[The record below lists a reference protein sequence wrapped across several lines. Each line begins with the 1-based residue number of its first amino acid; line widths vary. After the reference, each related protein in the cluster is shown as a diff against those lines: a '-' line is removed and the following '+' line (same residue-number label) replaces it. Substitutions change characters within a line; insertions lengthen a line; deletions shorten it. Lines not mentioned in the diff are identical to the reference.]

1 MAGAKQML
9 GVLTVA
15 ALIHGLP
22 ALPRN
27 EVALSEVRR
36 VTQDRVL
43 EQSRAELF
51 SLTQRLLTLQEKKAE
66 EEGELEVLQA
76 QEKQLT
82 EQVQRLSKEA
92 SRKKTKGSLSF
103 LQVSPSKEAE
113 SVAELALLRAQRHA
127 REARESAA
135 LARYAYEKLAKS
147 RDVAVET
154 AGDAALEDVI
164 KDARQDAT
172 EAVKILRGSEG
183 EHAQEALKP
192 KSFLQEA
199 ADAHHAAL
207 ERVQASLAK
216 MQSSTKM
223 SREQLRRTNKELLD
237 VENQIATLQRQQATM
252 KKEASNKEKL
262 LVETHQ
268 ILAGP
273 VAAEADAMGL
283 PGVPGSVFTQLSSQ
297 EKARSTGTSRAQK
310 LATAEQALT
319 RQKATLEQKRRELA
333 KVQSEIQE
341 VQQAAA
347 QLRDGDVAKVK
358 KQNVAL
364 LETLRS
370 TSRTDKAERQ
380 QAEAE
385 SKRLMSTTA
394 SKEQQLSRERQALVS
409 QQAEVAALRKENQK
423 KRSQEKQ
430 KNIEVN
436 KQSILLQKAEEQLR
450 STEEEVSDLK
460 RLEAQST
467 FELTVIKEEQLG
479 TATGQLH
486 LEDLKAARKMR
497 QERAEVLEKLVDAES
512 KNISDLSFALE
523 QEKSHPEL
531 QELRKKATEAAK
543 VLKDKASVDKK
554 AIGLL
559 QQQVAQQTSQLRANF
574 RSKSVAAQANRQNA
588 LMALEAKLEKETREE
603 LGTLEAKNRSLSHQL
618 VLLQQEDEAQVEVLR
633 HKATARALQKELDQV
648 KSEGAQLLDKAAK
661 TAFDMEARLQEK
673 QKSFEQ
679 DLQQKEQ
686 SILNLQQHRL
696 EDGERIQAMQQ
707 EMAEASLKEK
717 KLAAELRQTQEKRA
731 RLVSTEEVELTHT
744 AQRLRKAQQEEE
756 KRQDEI
762 QGLKRE
768 LEAEKAKNDLR
779 RSRKAAQLEREIQ
792 QLPREEDGEIS
803 QLAGLLKEKESKLQ
817 KVREVLTSEGRL
829 SSAAKAELKNL
840 QIGRAHV

>member
-22 ALPRN
+22 ALPHN
-27 EVALSEVRR
+27 EVALSEFRR
-36 VTQDRVL
+36 VTQDSVL

-92 SRKKTKGSLSF
+92 SRKKPKGPLSF
-103 LQVSPSKEAE
+103 LQVNPSKEAE

-127 REARESAA
+127 REAQESAA
-135 LARYAYEKLAKS
+135 LAKYAYEKLAKS

-164 KDARQDAT
+164 KDARQDASD
-172 EAVKILRGSEG
+172 AVKILRGSEG
-183 EHAQEALKP
+183 EHAQALKP
-192 KSFLQEA
+192 GLSFLQEA
-199 ADAHHAAL
+199 TDAHHAAL

-223 SREQLRRTNKELLD
+223 SREQLRQTTKELLD

-283 PGVPGSVFTQLSSQ
+283 PGSFTQLSSQ
-297 EKARSTGTSRAQK
+297 EKARSTGKSGAQK
-310 LATAEQALT
+310 LAIAEQALT

-333 KVQSEIQE
+333 KVQTEIQE

-370 TSRTDKAERQ
+370 TSHTDKAERQ

-394 SKEQQLSRERQALVS
+394 SKEQQLSRERQELAS
-409 QQAEVAALRKENQK
+409 QQAEVAALREENQK
-423 KRSQEKQ
+423 KHSQEKQ

-436 KQSILLQKAEEQLR
+436 RQSILLQKAEEQLH
-450 STEEEVSDLK
+450 STQEEVSSLK

-497 QERAEVLEKLVDAES
+497 QERVEVLEKLVDAES

-523 QEKSHPEL
+523 QEKSRPEL

-543 VLKDKASVDKK
+543 VFKDKASVDKK
-554 AIGLL
+554 TIGLL

-588 LMALEAKLEKETREE
+588 LMAVEAKLEKETREE
-603 LGTLEAKNRSLSHQL
+603 LATLEAKNRSLSHQL

-648 KSEGAQLLDKAAK
+648 KSEEAQLLDKAAK
-661 TAFDMEARLQEK
+661 TAFDMEARLEEK
-673 QKSFEQ
+673 QKSLEQ

-717 KLAAELRQTQEKRA
+717 KLAAELRQTQEQRA
-731 RLVSTEEVELTHT
+731 RLVSTEEVELTHA

-756 KRQDEI
+756 KRQDEEI

-792 QLPREEDGEIS
+792 QLPRAEDGEIS
-803 QLAGLLKEKESKLQ
+803 QLAGLLEEKESKLQ
-817 KVREVLTSEGRL
+817 KVREFLTSEGRL

-840 QIGRAHV
+840 REHLQQAS